1 MMMKLGRRL
10 LRPAA
15 LILPLLLL
23 TACAA
28 GAPAEDSAN
37 VVDTGPAAAGAGQS
51 IAGGALTPAVDREL
65 LVEFAASQD
74 AINAD
79 WDAFHADF
87 DAWRAGLTACDR
99 SAVTA
104 ALREFAGEFG
114 GVAALAR
121 DLPAQGITR
130 GLAYPV
136 IDAAAAEGM
145 LLGEYRDNWQPGN
158 TALAAAVQAQRD
170 AAALALRETAEQ
182 LDELGEMD
190 DPEQRAAAESLTAA
204 LEPINTAWDEV
215 HQDYAALSREQGEIA
230 PVEEVI
236 SRVGELLNGLNR
248 EVLEPLQK
256 LEAEDDAVAAEA
268 EALVAAAK
276 TERDAMGELLDGI
289 TLRSQEAADTA
300 VEEGPPAGLAEL
312 LGLES
317 AVGGGDAGTEAGQE
331 QDGPGNGEPM
341 PPSDPEPVDNSDL
354 FAVMSEAVDDANDAR
369 KKGSREL
376 KNLAEGVK
384 ESDRQA
390 LADFTAAL
398 GRLQGEWD
406 EFHAGYDEWVSVE
419 GGCDRAAAAQALA
432 GFQQRFNLLG
442 ARVRGLSQ
450 ASYLRPTSDLL
461 TAAVAGEEAALR
473 ALNSSWQPYAAD
485 IYRPLDRERA
495 RADNLR
501 RQAERRILEALERFG
516 EG

>member
-10 LRPAA
+10 LRPFA

-28 GAPAEDSAN
+28 GAPAEEAAN
-37 VVDTGPAAAGAGQS
+37 VVDTGPAAAGAGQAR
-51 IAGGALTPAVDREL
+51 AGGALTPAVDREL
-65 LVEFAASQD
+65 LAEFAASQD
-74 AINAD
+74 AIDAD

-114 GVAALAR
+114 GVTALAR

-136 IDAAAAEGM
+136 IDAAAVEGM

-204 LEPINTAWDEV
+204 LEPISTAWDEV

-236 SRVGELLNGLNR
+236 GRVGELLNSLNR

-256 LEAEDDAVAAEA
+256 LEAEDDAVADAA
-268 EALVAAAK
+268 EALVEAAK
-276 TERDAMGELLDGI
+276 AERDAMGELLDGI
-289 TLRSQEAADTA
+289 TLRSQEMDAAAED
-300 VEEGPPAGLAEL
+300 GPPAGLAAL
-312 LGLES
+312 LGLEPG
-317 AVGGGDAGTEAGQE
+317 AGGGDGGAESAQE
-331 QDGPGNGEPM
+331 QDGQGNGEPM
-341 PPSDPEPVDNSDL
+341 PPSEPEPVDNADL
-354 FAVMSEAVDDANDAR
+354 FAVMSVAVDEANDAR

-376 KNLAEGVK
+376 KKLAEGVK

-473 ALNSSWQPYAAD
+473 ALSSSWQPYAAD

-501 RQAERRILEALERFG
+501 RQAERRILEAVERFG